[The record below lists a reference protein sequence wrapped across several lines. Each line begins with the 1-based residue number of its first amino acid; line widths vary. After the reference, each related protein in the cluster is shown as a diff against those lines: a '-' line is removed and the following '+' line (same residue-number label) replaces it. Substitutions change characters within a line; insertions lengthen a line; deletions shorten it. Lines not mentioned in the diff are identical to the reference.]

1 MTKIETAV
9 YALRAWL
16 LRQQWFT
23 STVLPSIPRPAR
35 WLLRRLYFLPSDLID
50 RMLGH
55 REEMFPPKSEIFTG
69 SVDDFKRSGQA
80 LVRRL
85 VDLAGL
91 TPDSTVLDVGAGMG
105 RLAVA
110 LTPYLKG
117 GGCYEG
123 MEIVPSGI
131 KWCND
136 NITSRFPNFRFTL
149 ADIYN
154 KEYNPNGRIKATEYR
169 FPYEDGTFDLVQ
181 LTSVFT
187 HMLPADIEHYI
198 AEISRVLKE
207 DGRCY
212 VTYNL
217 IDEESLKSMEAGHS
231 TLRLKHYVGPC
242 WVVDAKVP
250 ELAVGYDE
258 SYVRDLYERYALA
271 SDYTI
276 YYGSWSGRPLLPGKE
291 PTYDQDIIVSAN
303 PRGSA

>member
-154 KEYNPNGRIKATEYR
+154 KEYNPNGRNQGHRIPVPIR
-169 FPYEDGTFDLVQ
+169 GWNLR
-181 LTSVFT
+181 
-187 HMLPADIEHYI
+187 
-198 AEISRVLKE
+198 SRPV
-207 DGRCY
+207 D
-212 VTYNL
+212 
-217 IDEESLKSMEAGHS
+217 
-231 TLRLKHYVGPC
+231 LRLHAHASSRHRALHRGDLPG
-242 WVVDAKVP
+242 AQGRRA
-250 ELAVGYDE
+250 LL
-258 SYVRDLYERYALA
+258 RDLQPNR
-271 SDYTI
+271 
-276 YYGSWSGRPLLPGKE
+276 
-291 PTYDQDIIVSAN
+291 
-303 PRGSA
+303 